1 MEEMLGR
8 FQGDLGAIGTEIR
21 ILQEQSAAMSVR
33 LKNRQATE
41 GRLAGFLD
49 SLALSPQLIH
59 TIVQARERL
68 RVLDPSYLAL
78 QSTI

>member
-8 FQGDLGAIGTEIR
+8 FQGDLAAIGTEIR
-21 ILQEQSAAMSVR
+21 TLQEQSATMSVR

-41 GRLAGFLD
+41 GLLAGFLD

-59 TIVQARERL
+59 TIVQARDE
-68 RVLDPSYLAL
+68 
-78 QSTI
+78 ST

>member
-8 FQGDLGAIGTEIR
+8 FQGDLAAIGTEIR
-21 ILQEQSAAMSVR
+21 TLQEQSAAMSVR

-59 TIVQARERL
+59 TIVQARNTANIL
-68 RVLDPSYLAL
+68 NLVH
-78 QSTI
+78 